1 MKPDIFIHAQR
12 RLRRNATKHVA
23 KSKQSLKNAKT
34 AIKQTIETI
43 IFYNSEI
50 KIQCV
55 RFRTNLKNIN
65 NQF

>member
-1 MKPDIFIHAQR
+1 MKDI
-12 RLRRNATKHVA
+12 A

-50 KIQCV
+50 KLQCV
-55 RFRTNLKNIN
+55 RFKTNFKNIN
-65 NQF
+65 DQF

>member
-1 MKPDIFIHAQR
+1 MKPDIFIQGKR
-12 RLRRNATKHVA
+12 RLRRKIMKDIA

-55 RFRTNLKNIN
+55 RFRTNFKNIDR
-65 NQF
+65 F

>member
-1 MKPDIFIHAQR
+1 MKPDIFIQEKR
-12 RLRRNATKHVA
+12 RLRRKVIKEIA

-50 KIQCV
+50 KLQCV
-55 RFRTNLKNIN
+55 RFKSNFNNIN
-65 NQF
+65 NRF